1 MGRPSKFDRE
11 NAIETAMQ
19 AVWSGGY
26 EQASVKAL
34 AELLGITRS
43 SFYNA
48 FASREALFAEIVKR
62 YAALSPDAP
71 LYSEAAGPILPL
83 LATVFR
89 NICRVRAADSEGR
102 GCIIV
107 NTLTEICPSP
117 EEPGPMLENLVLGSA
132 RRLEAL
138 LRAAKARGELPASAD
153 PHALALAMQ
162 NLMIGLNV
170 LCKVIRNE
178 AELWLLTQTTMKGL
192 GLLPETDHA

>member
-11 NAIETAMQ
+11 EAIETAMQ
-19 AVWSGGY
+19 AVWSDGY

-48 FASREALFAEIVKR
+48 FGSREALFAEIVKR

-71 LYSEAAGPILPL
+71 LHGDISGPVLPL
-83 LATVFR
+83 LQAVFR
-89 NICRVRAADSEGR
+89 NICRARAADPEGR

-117 EEPGPMLENLVLGSA
+117 EEPGPMLERLVMSST
-132 RRLEAL
+132 RRIEAL
-138 LRAAKARGELPASAD
+138 LTTAKARGELRSSAD

-170 LCKVIRNE
+170 LCKVVRDE
-178 AELWLLTQTTMKGL
+178 DELWLLTKTTMKGL
-192 GLLPETDHA
+192 GLLPESSHA